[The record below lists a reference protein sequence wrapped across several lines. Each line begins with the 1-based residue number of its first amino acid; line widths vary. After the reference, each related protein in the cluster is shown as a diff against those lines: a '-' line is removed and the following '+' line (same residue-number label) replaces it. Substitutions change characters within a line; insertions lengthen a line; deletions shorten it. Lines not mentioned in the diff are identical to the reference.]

1 MTQWMHFKLKF
12 QRYNLSTLGEKV
24 KKIRSKNAGPFW
36 ITIDIFCGDKNIYK
50 EVCNKL
56 KNSKISSLLMISEQ
70 DLKRFEIDNLNVIK
84 FSFPRKIIQGD
95 IFDRDMH
102 GAQLAVLLS
111 EMKL

>member
-1 MTQWMHFKLKF
+1 MHFKLKY

-24 KKIRSKNAGPFW
+24 RKIRSKNAGPFW
-36 ITIDIFCGDKNIYK
+36 ITIDIFCGNKKIYK

-56 KNSKISSLLMISEQ
+56 KNSEIINLLMINEHH
-70 DLKRFEIDNLNVIK
+70 LKRFEIDDLNVIK

-111 EMKL
+111 EMKF

>member
-1 MTQWMHFKLKF
+1 M
-12 QRYNLSTLGEKV
+12 STLGEKV

-36 ITIDIFCGDKNIYK
+36 ITVDIFCGDKTVYK
-50 EVCNKL
+50 DVRNKL
-56 KNSKISSLLMISEQ
+56 KNSKVSSFFMISEQ
-70 DLKRFEIDNLNVIK
+70 DLNRFEIDNLNVIK

-111 EMKL
+111 EMKF

>member
-1 MTQWMHFKLKF
+1 M
-12 QRYNLSTLGEKV
+12 STLGEKV

-36 ITIDIFCGDKNIYK
+36 ITVDVFCGEKKVYED
-50 EVCNKL
+50 VRNKL
-56 KNSKISSLLMISEQ
+56 KNCKVSSLFMISEQ
-70 DLKRFEIDNLNVIK
+70 DLNRFEIDNLNVIK

-111 EMKL
+111 EMKY

>member
-1 MTQWMHFKLKF
+1 M
-12 QRYNLSTLGEKV
+12 STLGEKV
-24 KKIRSKNAGPFW
+24 RKIRSKNAGPFW
-36 ITIDIFCGDKNIYK
+36 ITIDIFCGNKKIYK

-56 KNSKISSLLMISEQ
+56 KDSEIINLLMISEQ
-70 DLKRFEIDNLNVIK
+70 QLKRFEIDDLNVIK

-111 EMKL
+111 EMKF